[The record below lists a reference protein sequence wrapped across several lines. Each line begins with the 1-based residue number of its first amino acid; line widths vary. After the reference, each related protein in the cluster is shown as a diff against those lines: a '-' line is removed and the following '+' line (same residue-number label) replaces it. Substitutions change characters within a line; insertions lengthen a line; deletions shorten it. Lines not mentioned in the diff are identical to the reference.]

1 MSSLSPIIICRFILD
16 LRQVEPISGNSQTSG
31 SVDQSATL
39 RFVGNAGGSLRL
51 REDEDEDDEDEDEDD
66 LGDRDTMAGRGD
78 FNALDVARNE
88 TNANMIIAST
98 TESVSTL
105 P

>member
-31 SVDQSATL
+31 SVDRSATL

-51 REDEDEDDEDEDEDD
+51 REDDEDEDD
-66 LGDRDTMAGRGD
+66 LGDRNTMAGRGD
-78 FNALDVARNE
+78 FNAIDVARNE
-88 TNANMIIAST
+88 PNANMIIAST

-105 P
+105 T